1 MAFPQVDA
9 VNGGNNTEDSTEH
22 TVNLPANISAGNLLL
37 VFFASDEVPTITFPE
52 GWTQLFQE
60 VNATCIKFGA
70 WYRIADGEEG
80 ATITVTTS
88 ASEQSAHTS
97 YRITGYSGTPEAGTA
112 TTGYT
117 VNPNPPNLTPSWGAA
132 DTLWFASCSNDFL
145 PIVTVYPTDYTD
157 GRYDNSYTINGCL
170 VGTARREL
178 NAVSEDPGTFT
189 LSFQELWVANTVAI
203 KPVGPVTHEGAAT
216 LSGVGTLAGI
226 SVVTFIGKSTLAGVG
241 TLASIGV
248 ITAIGKV
255 TLAGVGTLATL
266 WTRVRFGTATLAG
279 VGTLASLG
287 YITAIGKATLSG
299 VGTLASS
306 GVITAIGKALLAGV
320 GTLAAIGR
328 AKIEGLSDYM
338 EDAIINFMRAVAFPS
353 PAPVYVALFTSES
366 GVQANNPT
374 SEVSG
379 GSYARQ
385 AVTLNA
391 SSDGATENSAD
402 VEFPKATDGWGSI
415 VCAAFVDHET
425 NTNWG
430 VNVNV
435 LMSLTLVDN
444 HTIESGD
451 RFLIPAGDLD
461 VSVV

>member
-1 MAFPQVDA
+1 MYNAARYNKIVY
-9 VNGGNNTEDSTEH
+9 NGIVGVIH
-22 TVNLPANISAGNLLL
+22 
-37 VFFASDEVPTITFPE
+37 
-52 GWTQLFQE
+52 
-60 VNATCIKFGA
+60 
-70 WYRIADGEEG
+70 
-80 ATITVTTS
+80 
-88 ASEQSAHTS
+88 
-97 YRITGYSGTPEAGTA
+97 TA
-112 TTGYT
+112 T
-117 VNPNPPNLTPSWGAA
+117 A
-132 DTLWFASCSNDFL
+132 TLAGVGTLAGISVVTFIGKATLAGVGTLAS
-145 PIVTVYPTDYTD
+145 IGVQT
-157 GRYDNSYTINGCL
+157 L
-170 VGTARREL
+170 VGKATLAG
-178 NAVSEDPGTFT
+178 VGT
-189 LSFQELWVANTVAI
+189 LSAVWERIRT
-203 KPVGPVTHEGAAT
+203 GAAT